1 MVKNGFTDKMET
13 IELCADVNEM
23 NRLKDDKINTIQ
35 GDLNFVE
42 LPTNTYDFILCHG
55 ILHHLINLEHILYQI
70 NKSLKPNG
78 LFLVYEYIG
87 ETIFLYGGFYF
98 PFLVCTNPREDI
110 HIKNVINIDEKV
122 SKDGILPPCYHMGL
136 YRKNDNPEITAIKW
150 SNNFLRLQLAP
161 KTPIWYKFLI
171 SLKRTVLWSILRT
184 IKRRVLE
191 K

>member
-1 MVKNGFTDKMET
+1 MET

-78 LFLVYEYIG
+78 LFLVYRSE
-87 ETIFLYGGFYF
+87 E
-98 PFLVCTNPREDI
+98 
-110 HIKNVINIDEKV
+110 
-122 SKDGILPPCYHMGL
+122 
-136 YRKNDNPEITAIKW
+136 
-150 SNNFLRLQLAP
+150 
-161 KTPIWYKFLI
+161 
-171 SLKRTVLWSILRT
+171 
-184 IKRRVLE
+184 RRVGKE
-191 K
+191 C